1 MTTYSKDPDSTLDYV
16 FDWAAPPPGPWL
28 TDGETIE
35 DFEVTVAT
43 GLTLDSQ
50 SATDDTITVWLSG
63 GTAGT
68 RYTVACRITTSAG
81 RTDER
86 TFTVSVRER

>member
-1 MTTYSKDPDSTLDYV
+1 MTVYSKDSSAVLDYV
-16 FDWAAPPPGPWL
+16 FDWSPWL
-28 TDGETIE
+28 DAGEEIDTY
-35 DFEVTVAT
+35 VLAVAT
-43 GLTLDSQ
+43 GLTKDSD
-50 SATDDTITVWLSG
+50 SATDTAVTVWLSG

>member
-1 MTTYSKDPDSTLDYV
+1 MTVYSKDSSAVLDYV
-16 FDWAAPPPGPWL
+16 FDWSPWL
-28 TDGETIE
+28 DADEEIVTRT
-35 DFEVTVAT
+35 VTVAT
-43 GLTLDSQ
+43 GLTKDSD
-50 SATDDTITVWLSG
+50 SATPTAVTVWLSG